1 MSSAVKLQRSAR
13 LRRRYKVTLQHGP
26 SFTVDVSEGGF
37 CTELVRVLPPGTV
50 VDGTIQVKGVDY
62 PFLGRV
68 IWAMRGSPHIGL
80 RGRMGVQL
88 QRSAAPMVA

>member
-1 MSSAVKLQRSAR
+1 MRSALKLQRSAR

-26 SFTVDVSEGGF
+26 SFTVDVSQGGF
-37 CTELVRVLPPGTV
+37 CTELVRVLPPGTM
-50 VDGTIQVKGVDY
+50 VDGTIHVKGVDY
-62 PFLGRV
+62 PFVGRV

-88 QRSAAPMVA
+88 CGSVAPLLA